1 MTTMTQISQALGI
14 AVLGGV
20 FYTLAE
26 HNGYVTAFRDVLWVL
41 LALGM
46 GTLLGLMNLIRL
58 YK

>member
-1 MTTMTQISQALGI
+1 MTQISQALGI